1 MAEAEKKDLLEEQ
14 YLEQIAEL
22 KAKMETMVPGE
33 EYNRVL
39 AEHKRLTDDYIN
51 KRPAPIN
58 ETHAYTK
65 EDYETLSRELAN
77 SSNKTNRAYVELA
90 LKHRK
95 ASLDVYD
102 RDPFGLN
109 GQKSSEAEKAA
120 QFFETVL
127 EEAKT
132 DTQFRMLMDQQIYDD
147 PVVMQKIRSARQ
159 QANKK

>member
-1 MAEAEKKDLLEEQ
+1 MAEETKKETLEAN

-33 EYNRVL
+33 EYNKVL

-51 KRPAPIN
+51 KRPAPTN

-65 EDYETLSRELAN
+65 EDLEKFSRELAN
-77 SSNKTNRAYVELA
+77 ASNKTNRAYVELS

-95 ASLDVYD
+95 AMLDVFD
-102 RDPFGLN
+102 KDPFGLN
-109 GQKSSEAEKAA
+109 GQKSQEAEQAA
-120 QFFETVL
+120 QFFETML

-159 QANKK
+159 ISKK